1 MVDAH
6 VGLVGLEHP
15 RDFLI
20 VADALDASL
29 SELAVPRPLHD
40 EVMALAGSLEPQF
53 AKVAKFRAA
62 IEADN

>member
-20 VADALDASL
+20 VAAALDATL
-29 SELAVPRPLHD
+29 TELGVDGALHD
-40 EVMALAGSLEPQF
+40 EVMGVAGSLEPQF
-53 AKVAKFRAA
+53 AKVAKFRKM
-62 IEADN
+62 IEE